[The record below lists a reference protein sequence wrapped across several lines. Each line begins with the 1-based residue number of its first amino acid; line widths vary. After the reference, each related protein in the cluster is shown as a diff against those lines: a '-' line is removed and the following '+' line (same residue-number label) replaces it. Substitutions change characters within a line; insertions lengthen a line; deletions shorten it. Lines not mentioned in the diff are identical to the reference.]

1 MSSLPHWLFK
11 EVTLLPGKKWQLAY
25 VIWMLLACIA
35 VLSEMARGLSSI
47 DNFLIYRGVFIHVTE
62 LKNLFQLYPEEYQS
76 FNNYGPAFS
85 LIIAPFAL
93 LPIYVGCWLW
103 AMTGAAALLIA
114 IRKLPLTHAQHLLV
128 IWISAIEMMTAT
140 HNVQFNTLLTAFI
153 IFSFVFT
160 INGKDWLATLFIAA
174 GTLSKVYG
182 IAGLLFFFFS
192 RNKIQFIVSY
202 FFWMAVF
209 FFLPMLYS
217 SYDYILQTYEDWF
230 RQILKRNEQNVFNS
244 TYAGMQ
250 DISIMG
256 MIRRIFGWYDF
267 PEFKLVAVAGVT
279 MLLPLINKSRWNN
292 RRFLLSYL
300 SLALLSVVVFSSASE
315 SPSFIL
321 AVTGAAIWLSLEWR
335 PWTKSRI
342 FLVVLLFLLT
352 ILSPTDIIPAYIRN
366 NFIQAY
372 SLKALPCAIIWI
384 VILLDVYTIA
394 LKKGD
399 NYSI

>member
-1 MSSLPHWLFK
+1 LAIQRGNIAARKKMATGLCHLDVAGLYCSAIRN
-11 EVTLLPGKKWQLAY
+11 GKGTKLYRQL
-25 VIWMLLACIA
+25 
-35 VLSEMARGLSSI
+35 
-47 DNFLIYRGVFIHVTE
+47 
-62 LKNLFQLYPEEYQS
+62 QS

-267 PEFKLVAVAGVT
+267 PEFKLVAIAGVT

-300 SLALLSVVVFSSASE
+300 S
-315 SPSFIL
+315 
-321 AVTGAAIWLSLEWR
+321 
-335 PWTKSRI
+335 
-342 FLVVLLFLLT
+342 LVVLLFLLT